1 MAASPGLALKLAHQ
15 RYASSGARS
24 ALASA
29 RRKFSSSARLI
40 VDSPHHAADRFGEP
54 ISRDTLTSLPLAFGR
69 SERRK
74 IQPGRVEHLS
84 ALRLAPLLGFGGR
97 SDVTANIGEIQNA
110 SVSRDL
116 ILERVRS

>member
-1 MAASPGLALKLAHQ
+1 MAASLGLALKLAHQ
-15 RYASSGARS
+15 SAGARS

-54 ISRDTLTSLPLAFGR
+54 ISRDTLTSLPLAFAR

-84 ALRLAPLLGFGGR
+84 ALRLGPLLGFGGG
-97 SDVTANIGEIQNA
+97 AM
-110 SVSRDL
+110 SRQTSAKFKTL
-116 ILERVRS
+116 P